1 MNVNDATPP
10 FDAQSNGKPS
20 NSSGLV
26 SDVSSDLVD
35 SDPTHRVGQLDRAK
49 KKPLS
54 VPPDTPVL
62 KATTLM
68 MTHGFSQLPVMVSNR
83 RVKGV
88 FSWKSLAHRLTFEKR
103 PVTVKEAM
111 ETAVIIGTRRSLFEA
126 ARIVADSDYVLIQD
140 EDGSI
145 CGILTASDLSLTFS
159 DRSEPFL
166 LLEQIE
172 KQLRNRIKGK
182 VSQDEIRAVLRF
194 TVDAAVAGEIHRLGL
209 GDYIRLFKQGE
220 IWKKIGLFVDQEI
233 FVKKLEEVKSI
244 RNTVMHFNPNGL
256 VSQDVSILREF
267 ASFMRQIQHAME

>member
-1 MNVNDATPP
+1 
-10 FDAQSNGKPS
+10 
-20 NSSGLV
+20 
-26 SDVSSDLVD
+26 
-35 SDPTHRVGQLDRAK
+35 
-49 KKPLS
+49 
-54 VPPDTPVL
+54 
-62 KATTLM
+62 M

-220 IWKKIGLFVDQEI
+220 IWKKMGFLLTR
-233 FVKKLEEVKSI
+233 KYS
-244 RNTVMHFNPNGL
+244 
-256 VSQDVSILREF
+256 
-267 ASFMRQIQHAME
+267 